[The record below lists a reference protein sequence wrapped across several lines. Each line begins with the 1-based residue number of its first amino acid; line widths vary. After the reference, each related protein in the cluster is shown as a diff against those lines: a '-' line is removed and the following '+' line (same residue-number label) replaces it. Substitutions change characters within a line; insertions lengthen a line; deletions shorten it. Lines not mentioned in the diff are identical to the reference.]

1 LRLLLG
7 CNLVE
12 DDFSF
17 VAGMQTAEDRE
28 LFDRLVLV
36 DSWGDMLVQER
47 DFAIR
52 IGNDASRLC
61 LL

>member
-1 LRLLLG
+1 
-7 CNLVE
+7 LVE